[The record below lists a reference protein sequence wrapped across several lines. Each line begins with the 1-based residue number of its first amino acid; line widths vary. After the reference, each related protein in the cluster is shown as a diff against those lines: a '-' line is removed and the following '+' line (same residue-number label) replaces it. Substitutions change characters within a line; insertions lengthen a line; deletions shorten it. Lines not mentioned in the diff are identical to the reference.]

1 MTQPSFVH
9 SFRDTRFRGAHRV
22 DLVVLVPLFH
32 VALWRIVHMKT
43 QRSKH
48 VEMERKREGALKW
61 EGLGGSSEQRT
72 GAAPVSFLVFFYGF
86 QTPHET

>member
-9 SFRDTRFRGAHRV
+9 SFRDTRLGGAHRV
-22 DLVVLVPLFH
+22 DLVVLVPPSH
-32 VALWRIVHMKT
+32 VALWRIGHMKT

-61 EGLGGSSEQRT
+61 KDLEDLQSSSK
-72 GAAPVSFLVFFYGF
+72 PVLLLCLS
-86 QTPHET
+86 